1 MLDTHNLPGSSN
13 VLTPADSVQTHHTS
27 RNMNTN
33 ALLRALLG
41 VLCLCFIALIGWN
54 LRDTTAKEGGT
65 APAFSI
71 QTDEGHTITPTSF
84 GGKVLVL
91 NFWASWCPPC
101 VQEIPS
107 LSVFQRKFG
116 PQGVVVVAI
125 SIDKNPQKYK
135 SFLEKI
141 RPAFQ
146 TARDGSAD
154 ISTSYGTFQ
163 IPETYII
170 KGGKVMRKF
179 GNAEDW
185 TSDDITQ
192 YVRGLL

>member
-1 MLDTHNLPGSSN
+1 MLDTHKLSGLSKTNTLLRLLLA
-13 VLTPADSVQTHHTS
+13 VLT
-27 RNMNTN
+27 
-33 ALLRALLG
+33 
-41 VLCLCFIALIGWN
+41 LCFIALIGWN
-54 LRDTTAKEGGT
+54 LRDTSAREGGA

-71 QTDEGHTITPTSF
+71 QTDEGRRITPTSF

-107 LSVFQRKFG
+107 LSVFQRRFT
-116 PQGVVVVAI
+116 PSGVVVVAI

-135 SFLEKI
+135 SFLDKI
-141 RPAFQ
+141 RPSFE
-146 TARDGSAD
+146 TARDGSSD
-154 ISTSYGTFQ
+154 ISNEYGTFQ

-170 KGGKVMRKF
+170 KNGRIMRKF
-179 GNAEDW
+179 ANAEDW

-192 YVRGLL
+192 YVRSLL

>member
-1 MLDTHNLPGSSN
+1 MLDTHKLSGSTN
-13 VLTPADSVQTHHTS
+13 AWAPDVSVQAHPKT
-27 RNMNTN
+27 RNMNIN
-33 ALLRALLG
+33 ALLRAVLG

-54 LRDTTAKEGGT
+54 LRDTTAKEGGA
-65 APAFSI
+65 APKFSI

-91 NFWASWCPPC
+91 NFWASWCAPC

-107 LSVFQRKFG
+107 LSVFERKFA

-135 SFLEKI
+135 SFLDKI

-146 TARDGSAD
+146 TARDGSSD

-170 KGGKVMRKF
+170 KDGKVMRKF

-192 YVRGLL
+192 YVQSLL